1 MDMGV
6 AASKLDSSS
15 KLGVAVHMVKW
26 TAASWTAAV
35 VADTADAA

>member
-26 TAASWTAAV
+26 TAAV